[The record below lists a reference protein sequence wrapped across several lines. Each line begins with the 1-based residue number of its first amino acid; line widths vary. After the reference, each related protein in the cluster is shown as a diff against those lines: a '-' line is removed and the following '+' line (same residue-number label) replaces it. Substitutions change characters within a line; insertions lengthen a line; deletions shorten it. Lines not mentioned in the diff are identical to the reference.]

1 LNVTKIS
8 RTIDM
13 PIKHMDEYRDPKIA
27 RRLLAEIEKT
37 SKRDIRLMEVCGT
50 HTMSIFRSGIRSAL
64 PESISL
70 LSGPGCPVCV
80 TAQNEIDAFILLSR
94 VDDVVVATFGDLM
107 RVPGS
112 ESSLQKERAKGRDV
126 RVVYSTFDA
135 LDMAKQNPE
144 KKIVFLGVG
153 FETTAPTIAAAII
166 SARDKGLHNFFVFSA
181 HKLIPPALSA
191 LLATEGSSIDGLILP
206 GHVSVII
213 GTGAYLRLV
222 EDYHVPCAVAG
233 FEPVDILQAV
243 HVLVE
248 QLEKKSA
255 HLENCYPRAVTFDG
269 NKKAQQVMETV
280 FKKVDAL
287 RGVGPYPYGPAS
299 GSDEPPAR
307 REAGQPL
314 PDLLMVDGGKGQL
327 SMAIAVLKALRL
339 YGSFDLI
346 GIAKKDPER
355 GETEDKIY
363 KPGRKN
369 PVNLKKDTDVLLF
382 LQRIRDEAH
391 RAVITYHRKRRLM
404 TCRRSV
410 LEEIPGIGKR
420 RRMRLLKHFGSLK
433 RIKAASIEELA
444 AVPGMT
450 RQAAQAVFDAL
461 K

>member
-1 LNVTKIS
+1 MSRSFAAAALLNVTKIS

-287 RGVGPYPYGPAS
+287 WRGLGTIPRS
-299 GSDEPPAR
+299 G
-307 REAGQPL
+307 L
-314 PDLLMVDGGKGQL
+314 C
-327 SMAIAVLKALRL
+327 
-339 YGSFDLI
+339 
-346 GIAKKDPER
+346 
-355 GETEDKIY
+355 
-363 KPGRKN
+363 
-369 PVNLKKDTDVLLF
+369 
-382 LQRIRDEAH
+382 IRDEFSAYDAQKAFDVSLPQAEDPQGCICGDILTGKKTPPQCPLY
-391 RAVITYHRKRRLM
+391 RTVCTPVDPVGPCMVSSEGTCAAFYRYH
-404 TCRRSV
+404 T
-410 LEEIPGIGKR
+410 
-420 RRMRLLKHFGSLK
+420 
-433 RIKAASIEELA
+433 A
-444 AVPGMT
+444 
-450 RQAAQAVFDAL
+450 
-461 K
+461 